1 MPKTDDLFHT
11 GHRER
16 LKEKLLG
23 GKLTGYEKLELLL
36 MYAIPRRDVR
46 PLARKL
52 LEVFGGVYFV
62 LHAPI
67 EELMAV
73 PGVGRNTAI
82 LIKLVCELN
91 LVAHTERAISG
102 KYLSDEKFRFDYCRN
117 LVAGSKVE
125 EFHILYL
132 DGDYK
137 LLAEETHTRGTINET
152 AVYIREITKGVLRLN
167 AASVIIVH
175 NHPVST
181 NNFSQTDITT
191 TQNIEHVLQTLNI
204 RLIDH
209 LLVTASGTVFSY
221 RALPWAR
228 KQIKL

>member
-1 MPKTDDLFHT
+1 MQKTDDLFHS

-16 LKEKLLG
+16 LKEKLLS
-23 GKLTGYEKLELLL
+23 GKLTSYEKMELLL
-36 MYAIPRRDVR
+36 TYAIPRRDVR

-62 LHAPI
+62 LRAPV
-67 EELMAV
+67 EDLLKV
-73 PGVGRNTAI
+73 PGIGRNTAI
-82 LIKLVCELN
+82 LIKLFCELN
-91 LVAHTERAISG
+91 LVAHTERAMSG
-102 KYLSDEKFRFDYCRN
+102 RYLTDEKFMYDYCRN
-117 LVAGSKVE
+117 IVAGSNVE

-152 AVYIREITKGVLRLN
+152 AVYIREITRAALRLN
-167 AASVIIVH
+167 AAGIIIVH
-175 NHPVST
+175 NHPVS
-181 NNFSQTDITT
+181 NNKFSEADITIT
-191 TQNIEHVLQTLNI
+191 RDIENVLKTLNI

-221 RALPWAR
+221 RAFPWLDKNA
-228 KQIKL
+228 QG